1 MALGAVALGVAALN
15 AWGCSSDLLRF
26 TKTGPPPIPEKPQ
39 PTYEHQEAVREL
51 ADLSART
58 LDRVHVEGVLAA
70 APSIGQ
76 AAQAAA
82 IVSADVG
89 PPAAPL
95 PLPEPGAYEPVPQV
109 DEALARAEAARAA
122 HGRAVAK
129 YEARLADYAATPVKR
144 MWAVGVPLL
153 ATWGG
158 LLVLGLGVA
167 LAFRAAVKYK
177 AALWQV
183 FVGVREFLAYSAVAD
198 SAAKA
203 GNGVGTQ
210 VGGEACPPGRA
221 LKASLDKSMD
231 SDAKTVIQN
240 FYSKVGE

>member
-1 MALGAVALGVAALN
+1 MPKHENDKWDVPDWMLWAVALAALLGLILM
-15 AWGCSSDLLRF
+15 ASGCSTDLLRF
-26 TKTGPPPIPEKPQ
+26 TKTGPPPMPAKPQ
-39 PTYEHQEAVREL
+39 PTYEHREVVREL

-58 LDRVHVEGVLAA
+58 LDRVHVEGAPAA

-82 IVSADVG
+82 VVSADLG

-95 PLPEPGAYEPVPQV
+95 PMPPPGTYEGQQEVE
-109 DEALARAEAARAA
+109 DALARAELARAKFEKLLA
-122 HGRAVAK
+122 A
-129 YEARLADYAATPVKR
+129 YERKLEIYAATPVKR
-144 MWAVGVPLL
+144 TWSIGVPLL

-167 LAFRAAVKYK
+167 VAFRAAVKYK

-183 FVGVREFLAYSAVAD
+183 FVGVREFLDGPGEA
-198 SAAKA
+198 
-203 GNGVGTQ
+203 
-210 VGGEACPPGRA
+210 VGGEA

-231 SDAKTVIQN
+231 KDAKTVIQN

>member
-1 MALGAVALGVAALN
+1 MRNEDKWYLPEWVVILACALAAALFLL
-15 AWGCSSDLLRF
+15 AGPGCSTDLLRF
-26 TKTGPPPIPEKPQ
+26 TKTGPPPMPTKPQ
-39 PTYEHQEAVREL
+39 PTYIHQEAVREL

-58 LDRVHVEGVLAA
+58 LDRVHVEGAPAA

-76 AAQAAA
+76 AAQASA

-95 PLPEPGAYEPVPQV
+95 PMPEPGTYEPVPEV
-109 DEALARAEAARAA
+109 AAAIARAEAARAA
-122 HGRAVAK
+122 YERASAIYERKVA
-129 YEARLADYAATPVKR
+129 EYAASPVKR
-144 MWAVGVPLL
+144 TWSIGVPLL

-183 FVGVREFLAYSAVAD
+183 FVGVREFLSD
-198 SAAKA
+198 A
-203 GNGVGTQ
+203 GHSDGAN
-210 VGGEACPPGRA
+210 EA
-221 LKASLDKSMD
+221 LKASLNKSMD
-231 SDAKTVIQN
+231 QAAKSVVTD
-240 FYSKVGE
+240 FYKKVGE